1 MMSFCP
7 YVSSRCRLRPMRL
20 VKAASVSLVI
30 LIIFNLM
37 ISDIG
42 YPRSRGGG
50 DPEGDDASSVEKGPT
65 TLTPDVSFLLN
76 SFRPSSKPPPEPS
89 GRSRRAESVDSSGS
103 KISSKGEAPNL
114 NVRETRPG
122 TEVKSGEHI
131 PNQTKRSKDD
141 DSHPKIS
148 SVISVISS
156 TNTHPLESQSESS
169 SISESLP
176 PPRLIPLDSRR
187 DDDDSH
193 WRSDHP
199 NLSPA
204 HAAKTVSKHSA
215 LSSSP
220 NSSLSIALLLSF
232 SSSSSSSSSPSSS
245 PKASVKSL
253 SESVILPDHPLRPRL
268 MAEPP
273 TSDRNATKRYRDAL
287 RKIQLDINVEQFVHN
302 SRKFGVNPLS
312 SNPDLIVVVVQ
323 VHNRSQYLQ
332 HLVDS
337 FRKATNVKNILL
349 IFSHDFYSEKLN
361 EIVDK
366 VDFCPVLQ
374 IYYPYTIQ
382 AFPDQF
388 PGKDP
393 KDCPRDIGVVKA
405 KEMKCNNYKHPDK
418 FGHYR
423 EAKYT
428 ATKHHWWWKIHRIF
442 DELDILTDY
451 NGPVLILEEDHY
463 VAPDFL
469 PVLRLMLALKQKE
482 CDTCSLIALGNYDK
496 KPSYKN
502 GLAEKV
508 SIESWVSS
516 KHNMGMVVDRKSYDA
531 LKKCHKEFCK
541 FDDYNWDWSLQFIS
555 ATCLKI
561 PLQTMV
567 IKSPRVFHIGECGLH
582 HKGKNCTTEARVN
595 QISKIL
601 VDNKQLLFPKRLSV
615 LSRRVV
621 MKPKPPKP
629 NGGWGDIRDHE
640 LCFSY
645 VTDQNQA

>member
-1 MMSFCP
+1 
-7 YVSSRCRLRPMRL
+7 MRL

-122 TEVKSGEHI
+122 TE
-131 PNQTKRSKDD
+131 
-141 DSHPKIS
+141 
-148 SVISVISS
+148 
-156 TNTHPLESQSESS
+156 
-169 SISESLP
+169 
-176 PPRLIPLDSRR
+176 
-187 DDDDSH
+187 
-193 WRSDHP
+193 
-199 NLSPA
+199 
-204 HAAKTVSKHSA
+204 
-215 LSSSP
+215 
-220 NSSLSIALLLSF
+220 
-232 SSSSSSSSSPSSS
+232 
-245 PKASVKSL
+245 ASVKSL